1 MFTNAPFM
9 KIIVLLTFL
18 ELGPWFVHKN
28 TNGNCFVNTFRNIF
42 KTSLLQIMKYLQNIV
57 VTNHDFDFRSKTDH
71 IGRYT
76 ISCPAWWL
84 PSSSTYPGQ
93 MLPLVWGMSSWE
105 RCTSTIWGV
114 SYPVY
119 GLKGIPNLSQEI
131 VWLILNIE
139 CLLLAILII
148 HFRDTNSSWQHLS
161 VYTL

>member
-1 MFTNAPFM
+1 MHVYKCSIHEDNCPPH
-9 KIIVLLTFL
+9 FL
-18 ELGPWFVHKN
+18 RTGTLVRAQKYQRKLFCEY
-28 TNGNCFVNTFRNIF
+28 
-42 KTSLLQIMKYLQNIV
+42 LQKYLQNII
-57 VTNHDFDFRSKTDH
+57 VTNHDFAFDFRSKTDH

-93 MLPLVWGMSSWE
+93 MLPLLWGMSSWE